1 MEEGNGFQSI
11 APLGE
16 LAFGQGQAI
25 LLSGF
30 VIANYREW
38 DNFEC
43 FIIYSVSDGSKIHLW
58 HDLWNG
64 QTSLKERYPNLFLI
78 TRETEHIVAD
88 YIKFGNDQ
96 FYWNLLFIS
105 VA

>member
-1 MEEGNGFQSI
+1 
-11 APLGE
+11 
-16 LAFGQGQAI
+16 
-25 LLSGF
+25 
-30 VIANYREW
+30 VIAYYREW

-43 FIIYSVSDGSKIHLW
+43 FIIYDVSDGSKIHLG

-64 QTSLKERYPNLFLI
+64 YTTLKEIYPNLFLI
-78 TRETEHIVAD
+78 TRDTEPRVAD